1 MKRAVPVAA
10 PRGEKTVSTFPSE
23 EIPEIPLNESQFA
36 SLIEAALH
44 EAIRGLADVAVETH
58 EREIVRPRPDGF
70 GTEDL
75 LAPSYNPAIFREAAK
90 LSQLPAAKA
99 LNDYVWSHGQFR
111 KTITRDDKRDVPR
124 SAWERAVWGELIHSP
139 LQWLLFNAAL
149 EELVATGTF
158 RAWSV
163 DPNLT
168 TAAAKEVARRI
179 VRKRRTIHA
188 HCLLGLRRIEAD
200 KPIELEPGMTIE
212 ELSTLERC
220 VHLTKYSHEYS
231 SDDYSAPFFDVR
243 LNVTVAMEDLSDQTA
258 SVAIANAIDR
268 AKWALSIACNRD
280 FAVEEGPVVIRSPDG
295 SRCRTL
301 RRDTAMIQG
310 GQRKFDRTPLTAD
323 QGTRAAQ
330 LLNTYRTAL
339 GLAPGLSKA
348 MWLFGRACTT
358 SLARDSLLDA
368 VIGLDSLLVPG
379 GGEGRYRVAL
389 HGAALLGDSDP
400 DQTHENLQK
409 IYDLRSRAAHSAA
422 FEGEKFQE
430 MAPIA
435 RSYLA
440 RVIYAIAALLNCGAI
455 QLKESK
461 DTIANAVE
469 RWVRARVTD
478 AARGA
483 LNIAFSKVLASNA

>member
-1 MKRAVPVAA
+1 M
-10 PRGEKTVSTFPSE
+10 STFPPA
-23 EIPEIPLNESQFA
+23 EIPEVPLNESQFA

-44 EAIRGLADVAVETH
+44 EAIRGLADVPVETH
-58 EREIVRPRPDGF
+58 EREIVRPQAGGF

-75 LAPSYNPAIFREAAK
+75 FAPSYNPAIFREAVK
-90 LSQLPAAKA
+90 LCQLPASKA
-99 LNDYVWSHGQFR
+99 LSDYLWGHGQFR
-111 KTITRDDKRDVPR
+111 KTITRDDKGDVLR
-124 SAWERAVWGELIHSP
+124 STWERAVWGELVHSP

-149 EELVATGTF
+149 EELVATGSF
-158 RAWSV
+158 QAWSV
-163 DPNLT
+163 DPSLT
-168 TAAAKEVARRI
+168 TTAAKEVARRI
-179 VRKRRTIHA
+179 VRKGRTIHA

-212 ELSTLERC
+212 ELSTLKRC

-243 LNVTVAMEDLSDQTA
+243 LNVTLAMDDPSDHA
-258 SVAIANAIDR
+258 VGVEIANAIDR

-280 FAVEEGPVVIRSPDG
+280 FAVEEGPAVIRSPDG
-295 SRCRTL
+295 GRYRTL
-301 RRDTAMIQG
+301 RRDTAMLQG
-310 GQRKFDRTPLTAD
+310 TQRKFDQAPLTAD

-330 LLNTYRTAL
+330 LLKTYRAAV
-339 GLAPGLSKA
+339 GFVPGLSKA
-348 MWLFGRACTT
+348 MWLFGRACTM

-389 HGAALLGDSDP
+389 HGAALLGEADP
-400 DQTHENLQK
+400 HQTHENLQK

-422 FEGEKFQE
+422 FEDAKFRE

-440 RVIYAIAALLNCGAI
+440 RIIYAIAALSNCGAI
-455 QLKESK
+455 PLKDSN
-461 DTIANAVE
+461 DTIAHAVE

-483 LNIAFSKVLASNA
+483 LSIAFSKVLASDT